1 MEIAPNAAGRGP
13 LLWITP
19 TLLLGALGAKKE
31 GGAWAVQPEKQSVA
45 KASFLLLLLFNV

>member
-13 LLWITP
+13 LLSITP
-19 TLLLGALGAKKE
+19 ALLLGALGVKKE
-31 GGAWAVQPEKQSVA
+31 GGVWAVQLEKQSVA